1 MGVQSKKIE
10 LQPELLTTLQ
20 AAQLAGVSERTM
32 WSWSRSGLAP
42 APLKIG
48 HGLRPAVRLRKSELL
63 SWIAAGCPR
72 VEPTRTG

>member
-1 MGVQSKKIE
+1 MGVQSKTDE
-10 LQPELLTTLQ
+10 VQAELLTTIQ
-20 AAQLAGVSERTM
+20 AARLAGVSERTM

-48 HGLRPAVRLRKSELL
+48 HGLRPAVRFRKSELL

-72 VEPTRTG
+72 VEATRTR